1 MYLRIALVIALV
13 AGLASVGV
21 NYTQVKEK
29 IETLQSDLSST
40 KDTLSTTQRDL
51 SSTKNTLRE
60 TQDNLKETT
69 ASLVDTRAQLDE
81 TANRLSES
89 EKLAQQKMA
98 DLERTEKSL
107 TDANSKLSR
116 WNALG
121 LEPEGVRQ
129 MQADLRDAVVN
140 NTALLDEN
148 NLLNRKIVRIQNDL
162 DRYTKGVQM
171 VMLPEELKGK
181 VTAVDPKW
189 DFVVLD
195 IGSESDVQE
204 QGELLV
210 SREGRLIARVRVNSV
225 ETNYSIA
232 SVMPGWLTD
241 GETIVEGDT
250 VMAAKF

>member
-29 IETLQSDLSST
+29 IENLQTDLSQT
-40 KDTLSTTQRDL
+40 KDTLSTTERNLRETSD
-51 SSTKNTLRE
+51 TLRE

-69 ASLVDTRAQLDE
+69 ANLVNTRAELDQ
-81 TANRLSES
+81 TATKLSES

-98 DLERTEKSL
+98 DLEVAEKSL

-116 WNALG
+116 WDALG
-121 LEPEGVRQ
+121 VEPEGVRQ

-140 NTALLDEN
+140 NKALLDEN
-148 NLLNRKIVRIQNDL
+148 GLLNKKIVRLETDL
-162 DRYTKGVQM
+162 SRYTQGAQM
-171 VMLPEELKGK
+171 VMLPAELKGK

-189 DFVVLD
+189 EFVVLD
-195 IGSESDVQE
+195 IGSEKEVVE
-204 QGELLV
+204 QGEMLV
-210 SREGRLIARVRVNSV
+210 SREGKLIARVRIVSV
-225 ETNYSIA
+225 EPNYSIA
-232 SVMPGWLTD
+232 SLVPGWLAE
-241 GETIVEGDT
+241 GEAINEGDT